1 MDKREFNMLTQD
13 NHNKEKDIEIQPK
26 MLKLKSMK
34 KFQKALVL
42 KVFLQTV
49 NSLEMFLSFIQKW

>member
-1 MDKREFNMLTQD
+1 MLTQD

-34 KFQKALVL
+34 KFQKILVL
-42 KVFLQTV
+42 KVFPQTV
-49 NSLEMFLSFIQKW
+49 NSLEMSLSFTQKW

>member
-1 MDKREFNMLTQD
+1 MDKQEFNMLTQD

-49 NSLEMFLSFIQKW
+49 NSLEMFLSFTQKW